1 MRSQALPEEPALPE
15 TTTACPAREFDVIV
29 IGAGFAGMHAL
40 YALRDDYRVRAFEAG
55 SGVGGTWYWNR
66 YPGARCDVE
75 SIVYSYTFSEALYRE
90 WSWTERYA
98 TQPEIERYANWVA
111 DRLGLRRDIQF
122 DTRVTRAQFDERDS
136 RWVVD
141 TDRGDRVSARYLV
154 CAVGCLS
161 ATNLPDFAGLDDFEG
176 EAHHTSRWPEAGVDV
191 TGKRVALIGTGS
203 SGVQAAPVL
212 AEAATHLT
220 VFQRTPNFSVPA
232 GQVKIDP
239 AVAADRKANLAG
251 WRREADEASWG
262 VPTHGTG
269 RSALDDSPAELH
281 AELQRR
287 WELGGPLPMLLAYND
302 VLLSDEANARVADF
316 VRDKIR
322 ATVKDPETAERL
334 CPKELPFGAKRLCVD
349 TNYYETYNRD
359 NVSLI
364 DVRST
369 PIQTITPKGLR
380 LADGQE
386 HEFDVIV
393 FATGFDAMTGGLTRI
408 DIRGRQGRSLKQAW
422 QEGPGTYLG
431 IQTAGFPNLFMI
443 TGPGSPSVISNM
455 LLGIEQHV
463 DFIVGCLHYL
473 QRSVIDTIEPD
484 SEAQDSW
491 MAKVNEIASH
501 SVLPKAASWFNG
513 ANIPGKARQFMIYAG
528 GWPAYRA
535 ACDNAVQDDYRGFIT
550 TAAAASRA

>member
-1 MRSQALPEEPALPE
+1 LLE
-15 TTTACPAREFDVIV
+15 TTTARPAHEFDVIV

-40 YALRDDYRVRAFEAG
+40 YALRDDYRVKVFEAG

-75 SIVYSYTFSEALYRE
+75 SIVYSYTFSEELYRE

-98 TQPEIERYANWVA
+98 TQPEIEEYANWAA

-122 DTRVTRAQFDERDS
+122 DTRVTRAHFDERDS
-136 RWVVD
+136 RWVVE
-141 TDRGDRVSARYLV
+141 TDSGDRVSARYLV

-161 ATNLPDFAGLDDFEG
+161 ATNLPDFAGLGDFEG
-176 EAHHTSRWPEAGVDV
+176 EAYHTSRWPEAGVDA

-203 SGVQAAPVL
+203 SGIQAAPVL
-212 AEAATHLT
+212 AEVAAHLT

-232 GQVKIDP
+232 GQAKIDP
-239 AVAADRKANLAG
+239 AVAEDRKANLAG
-251 WRREADEASWG
+251 WRREADEAAWG

-269 RSALDDSPAELH
+269 RSALDDSPEELR

-287 WELGGPLPMLLAYND
+287 WELGGPLAMLLAYND
-302 VLLSDEANARVADF
+302 VLLSDEANARIADF

-322 ATVKDPETAERL
+322 ATVDDPETAERL
-334 CPKELPFGAKRLCVD
+334 CPKDLPFGAKRLCVD

-359 NVSLI
+359 NVSLV
-364 DVRST
+364 DVRGT
-369 PIQTITPKGLR
+369 PIETITPNGLR

-386 HEFDVIV
+386 HEVDVIV

-408 DIRGRQGRSLKQAW
+408 DIRGRQGRSLSEAW
-422 QEGPGTYLG
+422 QDGPGTYLG

-463 DFIVGCLHYL
+463 DFIVNCLHYL
-473 QRSVIDTIEPD
+473 QRSVIDTIEPEN
-484 SEAQDSW
+484 EAQDSW

-501 SVLPKAASWFNG
+501 SVLPKAESWFNG
-513 ANIPGKARQFMIYAG
+513 ANIPGKARKFMIYAG

-535 ACDNAVQDDYRGFIT
+535 ACDNVVQDDYRGFIT
-550 TAAAASRA
+550 TAAARSGA